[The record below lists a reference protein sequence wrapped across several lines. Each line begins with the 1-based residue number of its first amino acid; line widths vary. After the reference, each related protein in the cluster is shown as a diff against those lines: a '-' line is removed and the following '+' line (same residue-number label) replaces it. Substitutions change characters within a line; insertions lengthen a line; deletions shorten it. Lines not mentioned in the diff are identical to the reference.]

1 MKEFFSKL
9 RDSLAAKM
17 CLWTLILL
25 LGGGGTAFA
34 QSTVKGT
41 VTDEQGNPLVGVT
54 VVVVNT
60 TTRSPYRRARRSTSP
75 TSEW

>member
-41 VTDEQGNPLVGVT
+41 VTDEQGNPLGGGT

-60 TTRSPYRRARRSTSP
+60 PTGTTTESKGA
-75 TSEW
+75 